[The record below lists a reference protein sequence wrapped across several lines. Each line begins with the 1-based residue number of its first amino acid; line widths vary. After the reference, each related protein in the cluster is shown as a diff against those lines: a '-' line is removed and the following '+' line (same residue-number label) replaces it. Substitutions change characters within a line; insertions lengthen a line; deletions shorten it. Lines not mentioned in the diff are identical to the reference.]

1 MFNFKACNMQ
11 IEQEMKVGESFG
23 LATTTMRLNWADD
36 TQKSFEKSLNQTLEL
51 LLWQGLTQSSFLG
64 HFQGASLRLLNDGT
78 FFPRQDHILKQI
90 NVTKAI
96 FPEDI
101 HPSKLYSFT
110 VPTQESPEVSCI
122 KWTRVGNRLFFEE

>member
-1 MFNFKACNMQ
+1 MQ

-64 HFQGASLRLLNDGT
+64 HFEGASLRLLNDGT

>member
-1 MFNFKACNMQ
+1 MIPRKALKRVLTKHC
-11 IEQEMKVGESFG
+11 
-23 LATTTMRLNWADD
+23 
-36 TQKSFEKSLNQTLEL
+36 EL

-110 VPTQESPEVSCI
+110 VPPQESPDPEVSCI
-122 KWTRVGNRLFFEE
+122 K

>member
-1 MFNFKACNMQ
+1 MQ

-90 NVTKAI
+90 KVTKAI